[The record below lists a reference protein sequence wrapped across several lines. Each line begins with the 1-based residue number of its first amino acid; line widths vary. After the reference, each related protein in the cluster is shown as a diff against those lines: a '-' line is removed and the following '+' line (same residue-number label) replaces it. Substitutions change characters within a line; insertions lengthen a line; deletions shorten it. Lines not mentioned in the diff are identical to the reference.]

1 MEIQGRIKTI
11 FATESVG
18 QNGFQKRDLVIT
30 TDGQYPQDIIIQFTQ
45 GNCALLDNLQVGQM
59 VKIHFNL
66 QGREWTNPQGEVKYF
81 NTVLGWKIELIQ
93 TTNVAQQ
100 QQPQYQQAPQGYAQP
115 PQGYQQQPQYAPP
128 QQAQAHPP
136 QQGQPQY
143 QQGQMFNNMGQA
155 PAQEDDGMPF

>member
-11 FATESVG
+11 FATETVG

-93 TTNVAQQ
+93 TTNVAQNQYQ
-100 QQPQYQQAPQGYAQP
+100 QPTPQYQEA
-115 PQGYQQQPQYAPP
+115 PQGYQQPPQGYAPP
-128 QQAQAHPP
+128 QQAQAYPP
-136 QQGQPQY
+136 QGQPQY

>member
-1 MEIQGRIKTI
+1 MEIQGRIKVI
-11 FATESVG
+11 FAPETVG

-30 TDGQYPQDIIIQFTQ
+30 TDGQYPQDIIIQFAQ

-66 QGREWTNPQGEVKYF
+66 QGREWTSPQGEVKYF
-81 NTVLGWKIELIQ
+81 NTVLGWKIELLQ
-93 TTNVAQQ
+93 TTNVA
-100 QQPQYQQAPQGYAQP
+100 QPQYQQAPQGYQQP
-115 PQGYQQQPQYAPP
+115 PQGYAPP
-128 QQAQAHPP
+128 QQAQAYPP

-143 QQGQMFNNMGQA
+143 QQAQMFNNMGQA

>member
-11 FATESVG
+11 FATETVG

-30 TDGQYPQDIIIQFTQ
+30 TEEQYPNDILIQFTQ
-45 GNCALLDNLQVGQM
+45 QRCDLLNNLKVGQN
-59 VKIHFNL
+59 VRVHFNL
-66 QGREWTNPQGEVKYF
+66 RGREWTNQQGEVKYF
-81 NTVLGWKIELIQ
+81 NTIEGWKIELIQ

-100 QQPQYQQAPQGYAQP
+100 QQQVPQGYP
-115 PQGYQQQPQYAPP
+115 QQPQYAPP
-128 QQAQAHPP
+128 QQTQAYPP
-136 QQGQPQY
+136 QGQPQY

>member
-11 FATESVG
+11 FATETVG

-93 TTNVAQQ
+93 TTNVAQ
-100 QQPQYQQAPQGYAQP
+100 PQYQQAPQGYQQP
-115 PQGYQQQPQYAPP
+115 PQGYAPP
-128 QQAQAHPP
+128 QQAQAYPP
-136 QQGQPQY
+136 QQEQPQY
-143 QQGQMFNNMGQA
+143 QQAQMFNKMGQA
-155 PAQEDDGMPF
+155 PAQEDDEMPF

>member
-1 MEIQGRIKTI
+1 MEIQGQIKVI
-11 FATESVG
+11 FATETVG

-30 TDGQYPQDIIIQFTQ
+30 TDGQYPQDIIIQFAQ
-45 GNCALLDNLQVGQM
+45 GNCALLDNLRIGQI

-66 QGREWTNPQGEVKYF
+66 QGREWISQQGDIKYF
-81 NTVLGWKIELIQ
+81 NTVVGWKIELVQ

-100 QQPQYQQAPQGYAQP
+100 TQQYQQAPQGYAQA
-115 PQGYQQQPQYAPP
+115 PQGYTPP
-128 QQAQAHPP
+128 AYPP

-155 PAQEDDGMPF
+155 PAQEGDGLPF

>member
-11 FATESVG
+11 FATETVG
-18 QNGFQKRDLVIT
+18 QNGFQKRDLVIS

-93 TTNVAQQ
+93 TTNVAQPQYQ
-100 QQPQYQQAPQGYAQP
+100 QPTPQYQQAPQGYQQP
-115 PQGYQQQPQYAPP
+115 PQVYALP
-128 QQAQAHPP
+128 QQAQAYPP
-136 QQGQPQY
+136 QGQPQY
-143 QQGQMFNNMGQA
+143 QQGQMFNQYGQA